1 MNEQQQILAEKVL
14 KMRRAFARTESY
26 SELRTKLEFALTYR
40 RVALA
45 AGVPMS
51 PSAGNKATSFA
62 VIGNSG
68 SGKSTLI
75 DRVLRTTPGLTLA
88 EHGQPT
94 CDVISLI
101 VPSPATLK
109 SLGRAILTSLGY
121 PLQRERTSD
130 AIWELV
136 RAHLRERRVLFLH
149 LDEAQDIARHQTP
162 KEMQAVINTLKTLME
177 HRDWQVGLILSGM
190 PSLRDM
196 LNFDRQLSR
205 RVAPIELRRLTP
217 EEDSEEVVDLLSFY
231 ADIAGLQAPAAE
243 AAQHIARRLIHA
255 ADREFGLAADMI
267 VDGLTEAL
275 SSGASELNLSHFA
288 AAFAARSGCIPAFNP
303 FIADD
308 YERLDVRTLLKR
320 EGEP

>member
-26 SELRTKLEFALTYR
+26 AELRTKLEFALTYR

-62 VIGNSG
+62 VIGSSG
-68 SGKSTLI
+68 SGKSTLV

-109 SLGRAILTSLGY
+109 SLARAILAALGY
-121 PLQRERTSD
+121 PLQRERTAD

-205 RVAPIELRRLTP
+205 RVAPIELRRLIEPSSIAAYQQESVSLGELAAAAPGVSPAVLFSRLNKAGVRPFLDAKPLSRIYRRDTVRKC
-217 EEDSEEVVDLLSFY
+217 EAFRHLLVADL
-231 ADIAGLQAPAAE
+231 DMD
-243 AAQHIARRLIHA
+243 RRLL
-255 ADREFGLAADMI
+255 LAQR
-267 VDGLTEAL
+267 
-275 SSGASELNLSHFA
+275 ASLAPRSFCWLAGSAHGDFA
-288 AAFAARSGCIPAFNP
+288 
-303 FIADD
+303 
-308 YERLDVRTLLKR
+308 
-320 EGEP
+320 